1 MTITRRSLAIAL
13 AAPTAVPTGARAAP
27 VRADHGYTQ
36 DWFQESF
43 LNLAEDLAEATEA
56 NQRLAVVFEQ
66 RGCPYCLEM
75 HTQHLADTAIEG
87 FIRPRFRILQ
97 LDLHGAREVTDF
109 DGEVMEERAL
119 ARRWRVTF
127 TPTILFFPEQAP
139 RRPGR
144 EVEVARMHG
153 LLPKP
158 EFLGLFTF
166 VAERGYADGTQFRPW
181 WQRRGRG

>member
-1 MTITRRSLAIAL
+1 MTLSRRTLAFAL
-13 AAPTAVPTGARAAP
+13 AAPAVARAAP
-27 VRADHGYTQ
+27 VRTDQGLTQ

-43 LNLAEDLAEATEA
+43 LNLPEDLAEATEA
-56 NQRLAVVFEQ
+56 NQRLAIVFEQ

-75 HTQHLADTAIEG
+75 HTRHLTDATIEG
-87 FIRPRFRILQ
+87 YIRPRFRIMQ
-97 LDLHGAREVTDF
+97 LDLHGARQVTDF

-127 TPTILFFPEQAP
+127 TPAIVFFGEQAA

-153 LLPKP
+153 LMPKP
-158 EFLGLFTF
+158 EFLGIFAY
-166 VAERGYADGTQFRPW
+166 VADHGYADGTQFRAW
-181 WQRRGRG
+181 WQRRSRG